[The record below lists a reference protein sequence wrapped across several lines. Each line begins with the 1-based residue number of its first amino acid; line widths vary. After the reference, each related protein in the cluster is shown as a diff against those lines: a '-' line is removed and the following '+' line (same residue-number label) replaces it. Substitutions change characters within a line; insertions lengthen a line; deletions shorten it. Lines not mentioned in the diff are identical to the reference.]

1 MQTPFRGLK
10 FSVEI
15 TSYPP
20 VRLFNSNIAKQNL
33 SLLLHVVCDGDP
45 LEIFT
50 EKDGGVIFRKYS
62 PVGELQAYA
71 QQLCEAVYS
80 CTGHVAAVADRDA
93 VIAQAGAGKR
103 ELLDRPNAAELE
115 ELMQQR
121 RVYRFEAGKPLLPM
135 VDGES
140 GLRLGIAAPIICQGD
155 LMGCVALLLDKAG
168 TPLPESGEALARTAA
183 EFLSRQME
191 S

>member
-1 MQTPFRGLK
+1 M
-10 FSVEI
+10 
-15 TSYPP
+15 
-20 VRLFNSNIAKQNL
+20 FNSNIAKQNL

-50 EKDGGVIFRKYS
+50 EKDGGVVFRKYS

-80 CTGHVAAVADRDA
+80 CTGHAAAVADRDA
-93 VIAQAGAGKR
+93 VIAQAGAGKK
-103 ELLDRPNAAELE
+103 ELLDQSNAAELE

-121 RVYRFEAGKPLLPM
+121 RLYRFETGMPLLP
-135 VDGES
+135 VVEGES
-140 GLRLGIAAPIICQGD
+140 RLRLGIAAPIVCQGD
-155 LMGCVALLLDKAG
+155 LMGCVALLLDKSEK
-168 TPLPESGEALARTAA
+168 PLPESALTLARTAA

-191 S
+191 T